1 MQVVVSQKSG
11 KVLCVHAAT
20 GSCHDFQLFKQSRLP
35 LARALK
41 VLTDSGY
48 QGIKKYHQNSE
59 IPTKSSKHKP
69 LDKEKREYNRQ
80 VASQRIGNE
89 HAIGFIKRF
98 RMVAGRYR
106 NRLRHLKTV
115 RLCTARVS
123 LKKWLRHFFRVPGQA
138 ARRRTG
144 LCEDCY
150 ITRFFLCG
158 GLFFGFGTF
167 TVVVA

>member
-48 QGIKKYHQNSE
+48 QGIKKYHQNRE

-89 HAIGFIKRF
+89 HAIRSLSKPGKGIRF
-98 RMVAGRYR
+98 
-106 NRLRHLKTV
+106 
-115 RLCTARVS
+115 
-123 LKKWLRHFFRVPGQA
+123 
-138 ARRRTG
+138 
-144 LCEDCY
+144 
-150 ITRFFLCG
+150 
-158 GLFFGFGTF
+158 
-167 TVVVA
+167 

>member
-41 VLTDSGY
+41 VLADSGY

-59 IPTKSSKHKP
+59 IPIKSSKHKP
-69 LDKEKREYNRQ
+69 LDKEKRRYNRQ

-89 HAIGFIKRF
+89 HTIGFIKRF
-98 RMVAGRYR
+98 RIIAGRYR
-106 NRLRHLKTV
+106 NRLR
-115 RLCTARVS
+115 RFS
-123 LKKWLRHFFRVPGQA
+123 LRFTLIA
-138 ARRRTG
+138 AI
-144 LCEDCY
+144 CNFE
-150 ITRFFLCG
+150 I
-158 GLFFGFGTF
+158 
-167 TVVVA
+167 A

>member
-1 MQVVVSQKSG
+1 M
-11 KVLCVHAAT
+11 LCVHAAT

-48 QGIKKYHQNSE
+48 QGTKKYHQNSE

-106 NRLRHLKTV
+106 NRLR
-115 RLCTARVS
+115 RFS
-123 LKKWLRHFFRVPGQA
+123 LRFTLIA
-138 ARRRTG
+138 AI
-144 LCEDCY
+144 CNFE
-150 ITRFFLCG
+150 I
-158 GLFFGFGTF
+158 
-167 TVVVA
+167 A

>member
-35 LARALK
+35 LVRALK

-48 QGIKKYHQNSE
+48 QGTKKYHQNSE

-106 NRLRHLKTV
+106 NRLRRFSLRFTLIAAIKMRPPFEWV
-115 RLCTARVS
+115 SARCGRCRGGRTLNRFLNEMAIV
-123 LKKWLRHFFRVPGQA
+123 LLR
-138 ARRRTG
+138 
-144 LCEDCY
+144 
-150 ITRFFLCG
+150 
-158 GLFFGFGTF
+158 
-167 TVVVA
+167 

>member
-89 HAIGFIKRF
+89 HTIGFIKRF

-106 NRLRHLKTV
+106 NRLR
-115 RLCTARVS
+115 RFA
-123 LKKWLRHFFRVPGQA
+123 LRFTLIA
-138 ARRRTG
+138 AI
-144 LCEDCY
+144 CNFE
-150 ITRFFLCG
+150 I
-158 GLFFGFGTF
+158 
-167 TVVVA
+167 A

>member
-106 NRLRHLKTV
+106 NRLR
-115 RLCTARVS
+115 RLVVS
-123 LKKWLRHFFRVPGQA
+123 
-138 ARRRTG
+138 
-144 LCEDCY
+144 
-150 ITRFFLCG
+150 
-158 GLFFGFGTF
+158 
-167 TVVVA
+167 